1 MREIINIHVGQ
12 CGNAIGA
19 QYWEQICGEHGIDP
33 RTSLYCGDSDEQLR
47 YADVSF
53 NEHSDGSFS
62 PRAVLVD
69 LDSASLDAVRFS
81 SSGQLYQPDS
91 IVCGNSGT
99 GNNWAKGMYTI
110 GHDLIETVMD
120 AIRKEL
126 EQADS
131 VDAIQVYHSIGGGTG
146 GGLGSL
152 IYQRLCEHAYD

>member
-1 MREIINIHVGQ
+1 M
-12 CGNAIGA
+12 
-19 QYWEQICGEHGIDP
+19 
-33 RTSLYCGDSDEQLR
+33 
-47 YADVSF
+47 SF

-69 LDSASLDAVRFS
+69 LDSASLDAIRCS

-131 VDAIQVYHSIGGGTG
+131 VDAI
-146 GGLGSL
+146 
-152 IYQRLCEHAYD
+152 